1 MTAEHDCA
9 TQFKVLEPTES
20 ANYCF
25 QGQELIF
32 NLIRII
38 STHVSC
44 AVRDKRSHL
53 SQFLKS
59 HRGGNIKSTNLE
71 T

>member
-1 MTAEHDCA
+1 MEPLWSSMTAEHDCV
-9 TQFKVLEPTES
+9 TQLKVLEPIES

-25 QGQELIF
+25 QGQELIS

-44 AVRDKRSHL
+44 AVRDKRSHS
-53 SQFLKS
+53 SQFLES
-59 HRGGNIKSTNLE
+59 HRR
-71 T
+71 